1 MRQVKGTSLYEAERF
16 DSIRDLVLSAAER
29 HAELD
34 VAIFR
39 RKPTLPEEH
48 RTYAQFG
55 RDVKALGTYIIN
67 SDYFGKKL
75 AVVGENCYEWF
86 VSYSAILGSN
96 SIGIPLDRALP
107 EGELVK
113 LLERSETRVIFYH
126 PKHHEMMVSIAEKIR
141 TGEYDLLVERFVCMY
156 VEGIGAKL
164 TWPADDERFADLYDL
179 ISKGA
184 ELLEKGDESFSTN
197 PIDPEEVKIILFT
210 SGTTSQAKAV
220 MLTNKNICSNVYYIS
235 QTLYA
240 ARGEHYFS
248 ILPLHHTFEN
258 TCDFFLISRGCCACF
273 SDGLR
278 YIVKNMSEWH
288 IDFCISVPL
297 LFENIYE
304 KIIDGIEQSGKKKL
318 ISIMIPVTK
327 FLRHFGLDLRRAVFS
342 DIIKKLGGNLRIVV
356 IGGAGIDKK
365 YVEFFN
371 NIGIDFLMGY
381 GLTETSPVIATT
393 TLECNVYGSV
403 GRPMY
408 GITAAIEGAEK
419 PNKVGEILTKSDC
432 VMKGY
437 YNNEEATKEVIDKDG
452 WFHTG
457 DMGYIDRKGCIHVT
471 GRVKSMIVLTNGK
484 KAFPEEIE
492 TLLLDIP
499 GVTEAFVWGNRNERD
514 AIDICAKL
522 LINRKVIASE
532 IGSKG
537 EANDQEISLYLNDK
551 LRDANHQMPSYKIV
565 RNYVFSET
573 EMIKTTTLKIKRP
586 LEQEAIESLLE
597 KNDTN
602 MREMNACNLDKLS

>member
-55 RDVKALGTYIIN
+55 HDVRSLGTYIIN
-67 SDYFGKKL
+67 SDYYGKRL

-141 TGEYDLLVERFVCMY
+141 TGEYGLLVERFVCMY

-164 TWPADDERFADLYDL
+164 TWPSDDERFVDLYDL

-197 PIDPEEVKIILFT
+197 SIDPEEVKIILFT

-304 KIIDGIEQSGKKKL
+304 KIIDGIVFEPEVGA
-318 ISIMIPVTK
+318 IYEGVVTRIIP
-327 FLRHFGLDLRRAVFS
+327 
-342 DIIKKLGGNLRIVV
+342 
-356 IGGAGIDKK
+356 IGAF
-365 YVEFFN
+365 VEFAPGKEGMVH
-371 NIGIDFLMGY
+371 ISKLDFKR
-381 GLTETSPVIATT
+381 TEKV
-393 TLECNVYGSV
+393 EDVCEV
-403 GRPMY
+403 GDTMKVKY
-408 GITAAIEGAEK
+408 LGVDEK
-419 PNKVGEILTKSDC
+419 GRRNLSR
-432 VMKGY
+432 
-437 YNNEEATKEVIDKDG
+437 KD
-452 WFHTG
+452 
-457 DMGYIDRKGCIHVT
+457 
-471 GRVKSMIVLTNGK
+471 
-484 KAFPEEIE
+484 A
-492 TLLLDIP
+492 
-499 GVTEAFVWGNRNERD
+499 
-514 AIDICAKL
+514 
-522 LINRKVIASE
+522 
-532 IGSKG
+532 
-537 EANDQEISLYLNDK
+537 
-551 LRDANHQMPSYKIV
+551 
-565 RNYVFSET
+565 
-573 EMIKTTTLKIKRP
+573 LKD
-586 LEQEAIESLLE
+586 EQ
-597 KNDTN
+597 
-602 MREMNACNLDKLS
+602 